1 MMTKESSPEAGCAE
15 KESRGNR
22 ADLSESDLSTVEL
35 KEGERLDDLQIGGYY
50 VIQNRDKFCFG
61 IDAVLLANYA
71 KVLDGERV
79 LDIGT
84 GTGVIPILLAAKTG
98 GSHFTGLE
106 VQEDSAEMAGRS
118 VLYNGLSDK
127 IDIIKG
133 DIREAKSFIEAQSY
147 DVIVSNPPYMKGDHG
162 LKSENNEKNIAR
174 HEILLSFEDIA
185 RESGRILKEGGRL
198 YLIHRPFRLVEVF
211 ALLTKYHL
219 EPKRMRLIQPYI
231 DKEPTMVLIE
241 ALKGGKS
248 RLTVEAPLVIY
259 EGKKVYTKEILKIYG
274 RS

>member
-15 KESRGNR
+15 KESQGNR
-22 ADLSESDLSTVEL
+22 ADLSGSESSAIEL
-35 KEGERLDDLQIGGYY
+35 REGERLDDLQIGGYY

-162 LKSENNEKNIAR
+162 LKSGNNEKNIAR

-219 EPKRMRLIQPYI
+219 EPKRMRLVYPYV
-231 DKEPTMVLIE
+231 DKEPNMVLIE
-241 ALKGGKS
+241 AVRGGRPRMS
-248 RLTVEAPLVIY
+248 VEKPLIVF
-259 EGKKVYTKEILKIYG
+259 ESPGVYMAEVRDKYG
-274 RS
+274 F